1 MTRLALILAML
12 PLPVVAETWQP
23 WPGGSSVTL
32 QPSEAIGAVSELL
45 FKNSTNDGATRDY
58 HVRDMGGIRVEIVI
72 GTADPDTIT
81 VTPPEGFVAVPPEVT
96 IRDGDQAVVLIY
108 PLDSVGM

>member
-1 MTRLALILAML
+1 MTRLALILALL

-32 QPSEAIGAVSELL
+32 QPSEALGAVSERV
-45 FKNSTNDGATRDY
+45 FDNSTSDGLTRDY
-58 HVRDMGGIRVEIVI
+58 HTRTMDGIKVEIEI
-72 GTADPDTIT
+72 GTIVPDTIR
-81 VTPPEGFVAVPPEVT
+81 VTPPEGFVAVPPEAT
-96 IRDGDQAVVLIY
+96 IRDGDQATVVIY